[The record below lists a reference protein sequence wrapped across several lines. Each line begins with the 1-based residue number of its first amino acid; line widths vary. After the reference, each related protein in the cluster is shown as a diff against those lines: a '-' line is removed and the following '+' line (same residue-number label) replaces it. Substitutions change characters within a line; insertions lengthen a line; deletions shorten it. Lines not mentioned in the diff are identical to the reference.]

1 MNFIDTHAHIFL
13 EEFNADLDAVLEHSK
28 QEEVEKILMPNL
40 DSSTI
45 ETMLAVEKKN
55 AGCLPMIGIH
65 PCYVKENFEEELKI
79 VESWI
84 SKHKFCAIGE
94 VGLDLYWDKTFWK
107 EQQEAFRFQIQLA
120 KKHKL
125 PLSIHCRE
133 AVDEAIDI
141 ISKEYTTDLRG
152 VFHCF
157 SGNTEHAR
165 KIAEMNFFLG
175 IGGVATFKNS
185 GLDKVLPAV
194 SLDHIVL
201 ETDAPYLAPTPHRGK
216 RNEPAYLSLIGQKL
230 AAIYQTSV
238 SDVANITTTN
248 ARKLFN
254 L

>member
-13 EEFNADLDAVLEHSK
+13 EEFKADLDAVLERSK
-28 QEEVEKILMPNL
+28 QEGVEKILMPNL

-55 AGCLPMIGIH
+55 AWCLPMIGIH
-65 PCYVKENFEEELKI
+65 PCYVKENFEEELRI

-84 SKHKFCAIGE
+84 SKHKFYAVGE

-133 AVDEAIDI
+133 AMDEAIDI
-141 ISKEYTTDLRG
+141 ISKEYTTGLRG

-157 SGNTEHAR
+157 SGNAEHAR

-185 GLDKVLPAV
+185 GLDKVLSSV
-194 SLDHIVL
+194 SLDNIVL
-201 ETDAPYLAPTPHRGK
+201 ETDAPYLAPAPHRGK
-216 RNEPAYLSLIGQKL
+216 RNEPAWLSLIGQKL

-238 SDVANITTTN
+238 NNVANVTTTN